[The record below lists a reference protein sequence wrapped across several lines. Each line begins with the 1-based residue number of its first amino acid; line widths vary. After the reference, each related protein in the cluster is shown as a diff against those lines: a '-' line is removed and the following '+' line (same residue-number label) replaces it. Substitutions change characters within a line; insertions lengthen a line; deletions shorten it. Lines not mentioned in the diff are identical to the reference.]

1 MLLPSKRLCRRT
13 LATTESGGNLQST
26 INHPSTMKD
35 KLTKSERSA
44 LAKTLNQTRNILKNE
59 PTVKDKK
66 GRVIVR
72 AGIVR
77 SIGVTREECFS

>member
-1 MLLPSKRLCRRT
+1 
-13 LATTESGGNLQST
+13 
-26 INHPSTMKD
+26 MKD

-59 PTVKDKK
+59 PTVKDIN

-77 SIGVTREECFS
+77 KQHGAELSLRGPTKDDVFLAKKALDKHHYPPVR